1 MSNLATSTLVL
12 GTTGSG
18 KSTLVKSI
26 TDLSPLDVYVIG
38 GGARDY
44 NPNKYHHLT
53 YEEFEE
59 YEKDINNCNLI
70 FEDIVKPS
78 DVHNRIIYKCLVQN
92 KRHQNINCFFNA
104 HSIEKNN
111 IHSLMPHFDY
121 VIFTNAEKNDTVFNT
136 FVTKFVKK
144 DIAESNSFW
153 KLFRTQEKTTYLR
166 YNNVN
171 KVFEIID
178 VKGNILQNP
187 NNKLRN
193 DLERYLSSFGNTKI
207 ALSFFDFLLKRFE
220 PNLVSPDD
228 FILVI
233 EADKNKK
240 LEINIIDLV
249 YFVTQK
255 ELERAPPKEIV
266 QAYKILQK
274 LYKLPV
280 CFIGNKHFE

>member
-1 MSNLATSTLVL
+1 M
-12 GTTGSG
+12 
-18 KSTLVKSI
+18 
-26 TDLSPLDVYVIG
+26 
-38 GGARDY
+38 
-44 NPNKYHHLT
+44 
-53 YEEFEE
+53 
-59 YEKDINNCNLI
+59 
-70 FEDIVKPS
+70 
-78 DVHNRIIYKCLVQN
+78 
-92 KRHQNINCFFNA
+92 
-104 HSIEKNN
+104 
-111 IHSLMPHFDY
+111 
-121 VIFTNAEKNDTVFNT
+121 
-136 FVTKFVKK
+136 
-144 DIAESNSFW
+144 
-153 KLFRTQEKTTYLR
+153 
-166 YNNVN
+166 
-171 KVFEIID
+171 
-178 VKGNILQNP
+178 
-187 NNKLRN
+187 RN